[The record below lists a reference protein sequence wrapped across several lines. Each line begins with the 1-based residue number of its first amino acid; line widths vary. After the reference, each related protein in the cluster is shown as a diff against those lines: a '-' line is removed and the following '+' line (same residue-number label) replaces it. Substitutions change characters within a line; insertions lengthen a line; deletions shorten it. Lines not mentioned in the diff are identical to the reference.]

1 MISTNKIPAT
11 KQDIHDIS
19 IFTNVKV
26 HIHIIFIDE
35 RSNHVPKKKKEKEQ
49 MLAGDSVPAAASQ
62 VSFAPG
68 AASNSSAASQ
78 APLPSV
84 CVPCIQRERE
94 RERERDVFA

>member
-1 MISTNKIPAT
+1 MN
-11 KQDIHDIS
+11 
-19 IFTNVKV
+19 V

-68 AASNSSAASQ
+68 AAAYSSSATSQ

-84 CVPCIQRERE
+84 CVPCIHTQRERE

>member
-1 MISTNKIPAT
+1 MYIYISFSLMHAVTM
-11 KQDIHDIS
+11 S
-19 IFTNVKV
+19 
-26 HIHIIFIDE
+26 
-35 RSNHVPKKKKEKEQ
+35 PKKKKEKEQ

-68 AASNSSAASQ
+68 AAANSSAASQ

-84 CVPCIQRERE
+84 CVPCIHRERE